1 MKRRT
6 ERLAKV
12 LTVSVFIVLL
22 VYVTLDAI
30 YFHVFFSSESESA
43 VVVPLVQMLIVM
55 GAMVILLFIQQRER
69 KGNLTEGLRAVGWFK
84 AGISIFVIGGG

>member
-1 MKRRT
+1 
-6 ERLAKV
+6 V

-30 YFHVFFSSESESA
+30 YFHVFFSSESA
-43 VVVPLVQMLIVM
+43 VVVPLVQGLIVM

-69 KGNLTEGLRAVGWFK
+69 KGNFTERVRA
-84 AGISIFVIGGG
+84 